1 MEYTTKGIVVDMSQQ
16 VLKGVQIGD
25 GINIVFTNSK
35 GEFSIS
41 SEWDEKSPLI
51 LTFSLSGYNN
61 KTKRVTTL
69 TNKVKEDIGVIELK
83 TITDNKV
90 QQQKELEKINAN
102 SLKSKLKPSAD
113 TLAISRINNL
123 SDTITR
129 ISLPVVFDLLS
140 QFGINNPLENANPSQ
155 GTFCPPPSV
164 LNIIVEK
171 RNKLTNQLN
180 NIYTT
185 TTVTLNI
192 IEGLEDVTNIVK
204 DLFNVLKNL
213 PIPTLPPGAPEI
225 IPQIQD
231 LKHLTL
237 EPLISKFSSLPSGL
251 ILSLSSL
258 TEKLKQIID
267 LLNSLDLQIQKCI
280 GDNEVELAEINTTL
294 LELNNQQ
301 QPQLELNNQQQPQ
314 STQQNIQINGFNFGV
329 ETEPTTNNL
338 KRKRAIA
345 KNDQGVILLRGEYS
359 FSSSDQILINELVFY
374 IQTNNLKAD

>member
-16 VLKGVQIGD
+16 VLKGVQVGD
-25 GINIVFTNSK
+25 GVNTVFTNSK
-35 GEFSIS
+35 GEFSINGDWDGES
-41 SEWDEKSPLI
+41 SLI

-83 TITDNKV
+83 TITDNKI
-90 QQQKELEKINAN
+90 QQQKELEKINAD
-102 SLKSKLKPSAD
+102 SLKSKLNSSVD

-129 ISLPVVFDLLS
+129 ISLPVVLDLLS
-140 QFGINNPLENANPSQ
+140 QFGINNPLENPNPSQ
-155 GTFCPPPSV
+155 GTFCPPPSI

-185 TTVTLNI
+185 TTVTLNT
-192 IEGLEDVTNIVK
+192 IEGLEGVTNIVK
-204 DLFNVLKNL
+204 NLFNVLKNL
-213 PIPTLPPGAPEI
+213 PIPTLPPGTPEI

-231 LKHLTL
+231 LKHLNL
-237 EPLISKFSSLPSGL
+237 EPIISKLSGLSSGL

-258 TEKLKQIID
+258 AERLKQIID

-301 QPQLELNNQQQPQ
+301 QQQS
-314 STQQNIQINGFNFGV
+314 STQQQNIQINGFNFDV

-338 KRKRAIA
+338 KRKRAVA

-359 FSSSDQILINELVFY
+359 FSSTDQILINELIFY

>member
-16 VLKGVQIGD
+16 VLKGVQVGD
-25 GINIVFTNSK
+25 GVNTVFTNSK
-35 GEFSIS
+35 GEFSINGD
-41 SEWDEKSPLI
+41 WDEESPLI

-83 TITDNKV
+83 TITDNKI
-90 QQQKELEKINAN
+90 QQQKELEKINAD
-102 SLKSKLKPSAD
+102 SLKSKLNSSSD

-140 QFGINNPLENANPSQ
+140 QFGINNPLENPNPSQ
-155 GTFCPPPSV
+155 GTFCPPPSI

-171 RNKLTNQLN
+171 RNKLANQLN
-180 NIYTT
+180 NIYTAT
-185 TTVTLNI
+185 TITLNI
-192 IEGLEDVTNIVK
+192 IEGLEGETNIVK
-204 DLFNVLKNL
+204 NLFNVLKNL
-213 PIPTLPPGAPEI
+213 PIPTLLPNDPEI

-231 LKHLTL
+231 LKHLNL
-237 EPLISKFSSLPSGL
+237 EPLISKLPGLSSGL

-258 TEKLKQIID
+258 TERLKQIID
-267 LLNSLDLQIQKCI
+267 LLNSLDLQTQKCI

-301 QPQLELNNQQQPQ
+301 QQSSTQQQQ
-314 STQQNIQINGFNFGV
+314 SSTQQQNIQINGFNFDV

-359 FSSSDQILINELVFY
+359 FSSSDQILINELIFY
-374 IQTNNLKAD
+374 IQTNDLKAD

>member
-1 MEYTTKGIVVDMSQQ
+1 MNYITKGIVVDMSQQ
-16 VLKGVQIGD
+16 VLKGVQVGD

-41 SEWDEKSPLI
+41 EEWDEKSPLI
-51 LTFSLSGYNN
+51 LTFSLEGYNN
-61 KTKRVTTL
+61 KTKRITTL

-83 TITDNKV
+83 IITDNKV
-90 QQQKELEKINAN
+90 QQQKELEKIVVD
-102 SLKSKLKPSAD
+102 SLKTKTKSSVD

-140 QFGINNPLENANPSQ
+140 QFGINNPLENPNPSQ
-155 GTFCPPPSV
+155 GTFCPPSSV

-171 RNKLTNQLN
+171 RNKLTTQLN
-180 NIYTT
+180 NIY
-185 TTVTLNI
+185 VTATNILNT

-204 DLFNVLKNL
+204 NLFNVLKNL
-213 PIPTLPPGAPEI
+213 PIPTLPPGTPEI

-237 EPLISKFSSLPSGL
+237 EPLISKLSGL

-258 TEKLKQIID
+258 AERLKQIID

-280 GDNEVELAEINTTL
+280 GDDEVELAEINTTL

-301 QPQLELNNQQQPQ
+301 QSQ
-314 STQQNIQINGFNFGV
+314 STQQNIQINGFNFDV

-345 KNDQGVILLRGEYS
+345 KNAQGVILLRGEYS
-359 FSSSDQILINELVFY
+359 FSSSNQILINELVFY

>member
-16 VLKGVQIGD
+16 ALKGVQVGD
-25 GINIVFTNSK
+25 GVNIVFTNSK
-35 GEFSIS
+35 GEFSINGD
-41 SEWDEKSPLI
+41 WDEESPLI

-83 TITDNKV
+83 TVTDNKI
-90 QQQKELEKINAN
+90 QQQKELEKINAD
-102 SLKSKLKPSAD
+102 SLKSKLNPSVD

-129 ISLPVVFDLLS
+129 ISLPVVLDLLS
-140 QFGINNPLENANPSQ
+140 QFGINNPLENPNPSQ
-155 GTFCPPPSV
+155 GTFCPPPSI

-171 RNKLTNQLN
+171 RNKLTTQLN

-185 TTVTLNI
+185 TTNTLNS
-192 IEGLEDVTNIVK
+192 IEGLENITNIFE
-204 DLFNVLKNL
+204 DLFSVLKTL
-213 PIPTLPPGAPEI
+213 PLPTLPPGTPSLAPL
-225 IPQIQD
+225 IQD
-231 LKHLTL
+231 TKNFLLT
-237 EPLISKFSSLPSGL
+237 PGIAKFSGLTSGL
-251 ILSLSSL
+251 VLSLSSL
-258 TEKLKQIID
+258 AERLQQIID
-267 LLNSLDLQIQKCI
+267 LLNSLDLQIQNCV

-301 QPQLELNNQQQPQ
+301 QS
-314 STQQNIQINGFNFGV
+314 STQQQNVQINGFNFDV

-338 KRKRAIA
+338 KRKRAVA

-359 FSSSDQILINELVFY
+359 FSSSDQILINELIFY
-374 IQTNNLKAD
+374 IQTNDLKAD

>member
-1 MEYTTKGIVVDMSQQ
+1 MNYITKGIVVDMSQQ
-16 VLKGVQIGD
+16 VLKGVQVGD
-25 GINIVFTNSK
+25 SVNIVFTNSK

-41 SEWDEKSPLI
+41 GEWDEKSPLI
-51 LTFSLSGYNN
+51 LTFSLEGYNN

-69 TNKVKEDIGVIELK
+69 INKVKEDIGVIELK
-83 TITDNKV
+83 TIKDNKV
-90 QQQKELEKINAN
+90 QQQKDLEKIVVD
-102 SLKSKLKPSAD
+102 SLKTKTKPTVD

-129 ISLPVVFDLLS
+129 ISLPLVFDLLS
-140 QFGINNPLENANPSQ
+140 QFGITNPLENPNPSQ
-155 GTFCPPPSV
+155 GTFCPSPTI

-185 TTVTLNI
+185 TTITLNT
-192 IEGLEDVTNIVK
+192 IEGLEDITNIIK
-204 DLFNVLKNL
+204 DLFNILKNL
-213 PIPTLPPGAPEI
+213 PIPTLPPGSPEI

-231 LKHLTL
+231 LKHLDL
-237 EPLISKFSSLPSGL
+237 EPLISKFSNLSSGL
-251 ILSLSSL
+251 VLSLSSL
-258 TEKLKQIID
+258 TERLQQIID
-267 LLNSLDLQIQKCI
+267 LLNFLDLQIQKCI

-301 QPQLELNNQQQPQ
+301 QLQSTQQ
-314 STQQNIQINGFNFGV
+314 STQQNIQINGFNFDV

-359 FSSSDQILINELVFY
+359 FSSSDQILINELIFY
-374 IQTNNLKAD
+374 IQTNDLKAD

>member
-16 VLKGVQIGD
+16 VLKGVQVGD
-25 GINIVFTNSK
+25 GVNTVFTNSK

-155 GTFCPPPSV
+155 GTFCPPPSL

-185 TTVTLNI
+185 TTITLNT
-192 IEGLEDVTNIVK
+192 IEGLENVTNIFE
-204 DLFNVLKNL
+204 DLFSTLKVL
-213 PIPTLPPGAPEI
+213 PIPTLPPGAPSLV
-225 IPQIQD
+225 PLIQD
-231 LKHLTL
+231 TKNFLLA
-237 EPLISKFSSLPSGL
+237 PSISKLSGL
-251 ILSLSSL
+251 TSGLFLSLSL
-258 TEKLKQIID
+258 LAERLKQIID

-294 LELNNQQ
+294 LKLNNQQ
-301 QPQLELNNQQQPQ
+301 QSSTTQQ

-374 IQTNNLKAD
+374 IQINNLKAD

>member
-16 VLKGVQIGD
+16 VLKGVQVGD
-25 GINIVFTNSK
+25 GVNIVFTNSK
-35 GEFSIS
+35 GEFSINGD
-41 SEWDEKSPLI
+41 WDEESPLI

-83 TITDNKV
+83 TITDNKI
-90 QQQKELEKINAN
+90 QQQKELEKINAD
-102 SLKSKLKPSAD
+102 SLKSKLNSSSD

-140 QFGINNPLENANPSQ
+140 QFGINNPLENPNPSQ
-155 GTFCPPPSV
+155 GTFCPPPSI

-171 RNKLTNQLN
+171 RNKLANQLN
-180 NIYTT
+180 NIYTAT
-185 TTVTLNI
+185 TITLNI
-192 IEGLEDVTNIVK
+192 IEGLEGETNIVK
-204 DLFNVLKNL
+204 NLFNVLKNL
-213 PIPTLPPGAPEI
+213 PIPTLLPNDPEI

-231 LKHLTL
+231 LKHLNL
-237 EPLISKFSSLPSGL
+237 EPLISKLPGLSSGL

-258 TEKLKQIID
+258 TERLKQIID
-267 LLNSLDLQIQKCI
+267 LLNSLDLQTQKCI

-301 QPQLELNNQQQPQ
+301 QQ
-314 STQQNIQINGFNFGV
+314 SSTQQQNIQINGFNFDV

-359 FSSSDQILINELVFY
+359 FSSSDQILINELIFY
-374 IQTNNLKAD
+374 IQTNDLKAD